1 MNTTDKLATALGQAP
16 APVKAP
22 ARVAS
27 KNPII
32 NMLVSDRFKK
42 QMALALPKSLTADRL
57 TRIVLTEFRKT
68 PALLSCDRESLFGA
82 VLQCAA
88 LGLEPGSALGH
99 CYLLPSVSLTFFTPL
114 ARPSLEKA
122 STLRVLRSNTPL
134 NSLPQPM
141 GQFMG

>member
-68 PALLSCDRESLFGA
+68 PALLRCDRESLFGA
-82 VLQCAA
+82 VLQCAGPRTR
-88 LGLEPGSALGH
+88 LRSWS
-99 CYLLPSVSLTFFTPL
+99 LLPAAVRKDLPAHHRLSRHD
-114 ARPSLEKA
+114 RPGA
-122 STLRVLRSNTPL
+122 SIRPNPEPVRVLRPR
-134 NSLPQPM
+134 
-141 GQFMG
+141 G